1 MASKKQ
7 KVNNNGRIFTNQN
20 YIILPVV
27 ILAIIT
33 WGLFWLYPNL
43 DTFALAFSDIEGKFS
58 IVNFATAWKSFTSQG
73 AELSVGLKNTLLFFL
88 VGLIINLPLTIIVCY
103 FMFKKVM
110 GFKAFRIIF
119 YLPSIIPIV
128 ALTGVFKSFISVSG
142 PLGNLCNSFGI
153 IIPNEGLLATQSTA
167 IPTIL
172 FYSILTGISGKML
185 IISGTMARIPT
196 EVLEAAKIEGCG
208 VVRELVQIIAPLIW
222 PTIATLITLS
232 FASIIGAGGDL
243 VMLLQPDTQYGT
255 ETLHYWMFRQI
266 RGGSALRSQYGLVA
280 ATGLILTVFLVPLIT
295 GVRKMMD
302 KFTVEY

>member
-1 MASKKQ
+1 MVLNKGKNSNKARS
-7 KVNNNGRIFTNQN
+7 FTNQN
-20 YIILPVV
+20 SIVLPVV
-27 ILAIIT
+27 ILAVLT
-33 WGLFWLYPNL
+33 WVLFWLYPNL
-43 DTFALAFSDIEGKFS
+43 DTFALAFSNVEGKFS
-58 IVNFATAWKSFTSQG
+58 FINFSTAWKSFTSQG
-73 AELSVGLKNTLLFFL
+73 ADLSVGLKNTLAFFT
-88 VGLIINLPLTIIVCY
+88 VGLMVNLPLTIVVCY
-103 FMFKKVM
+103 FLYKRIF
-110 GFKAFRIIF
+110 GFKWFRIIF

-128 ALTGVFKSFISVSG
+128 ALTGVFKSFISVTG
-142 PLGNLCNSFGI
+142 PLGNLCNSLGI

-167 IPTIL
+167 VSTII

-185 IISGTMARIPT
+185 IISGSMARIPT

-266 RGGSALRSQYGLVA
+266 RGGSAMRSQYGLVA
-280 ATGLILTVFLVPLIT
+280 ATGLILTAFLVPLIT
-295 GVRKMMD
+295 GVRRIMD
-302 KFTVEY
+302 RFTVEY